1 MSIVRIDKIDE
12 TLDLLN
18 LESIN
23 FGILI
28 DIASNCQDIIS
39 ECEWIKMHI
48 PDITDLVV
56 NAYGIRTN
64 PYEHV
69 GSILYY
75 IDALETCAPALT
87 TISNMRAFK
96 NTRFIS
102 PSRDECKEYLEKI
115 KDAAE
120 KINQII
126 ENKYK
131 IFEAALRFDE
141 TSKYMKRLEHGD
153 GSQYLFLDYEN
164 LKQLTYRLVNFTWY
178 KSETRVVINE
188 ESAETWPVLRELF
201 PEEFV

>member
-1 MSIVRIDKIDE
+1 
-12 TLDLLN
+12 
-18 LESIN
+18 
-23 FGILI
+23 
-28 DIASNCQDIIS
+28 
-39 ECEWIKMHI
+39 
-48 PDITDLVV
+48 
-56 NAYGIRTN
+56 
-64 PYEHV
+64 
-69 GSILYY
+69 
-75 IDALETCAPALT
+75 
-87 TISNMRAFK
+87 MRAFK

-102 PSRDECKEYLEKI
+102 PSRDKCKEYLEKI
-115 KDAAE
+115 KDVAE
-120 KINQII
+120 KINQIV